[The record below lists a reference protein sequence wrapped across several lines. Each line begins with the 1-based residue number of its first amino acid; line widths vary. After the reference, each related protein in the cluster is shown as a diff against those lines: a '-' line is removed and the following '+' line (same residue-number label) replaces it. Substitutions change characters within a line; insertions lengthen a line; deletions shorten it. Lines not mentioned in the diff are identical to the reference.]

1 MNGRQKAAYLRK
13 HGFAKSQFQLTRVGN
28 TYQNESGVSVTI
40 PKGCPGGGNFVV
52 LGGGVSFNS
61 SMLHIGNTSTKAKE
75 SLRVARSE
83 GCDLPDPDAQDFGS
97 AEWMDELFK
106 GIVRLNA

>member
-13 HGFAKSQFQLTRVGN
+13 HGFAKSRFQLTRVGN
-28 TYQNESGVSVTI
+28 TYQNEAGVSVTI
-40 PKGCPGGGNFVV
+40 PKGCTGGGNFVV

-61 SMLHIGNTSTKAKE
+61 ALLSIGNTAVSAKE
-75 SLRVARSE
+75 SLRAARAD

-97 AEWMDELFK
+97 DSGMDEVF
-106 GIVRLNA
+106 